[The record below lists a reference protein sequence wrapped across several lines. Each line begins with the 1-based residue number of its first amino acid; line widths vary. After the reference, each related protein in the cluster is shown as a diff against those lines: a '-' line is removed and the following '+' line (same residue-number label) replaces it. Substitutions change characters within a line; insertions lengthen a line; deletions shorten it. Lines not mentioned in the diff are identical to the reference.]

1 MTTRLARAILRWW
14 RQKHPKAAPCAADEL
29 ARFIPAYRDAM
40 SKEAIAKRKTYTQAL
55 SRARKAKKRVVEESL
70 RAYVEGQH

>member
-1 MTTRLARAILRWW
+1 
-14 RQKHPKAAPCAADEL
+14 
-29 ARFIPAYRDAM
+29 M

-70 RAYVEGQH
+70 RAYVEGR